1 VSLRTRLRNRAGRFW
16 SHRWRT
22 RRYISSER
30 PIVIGGS
37 PRSGTTL
44 LRRILDAH
52 PRICSGPES
61 SLFLP
66 GRVPVA
72 LLERGYGIDAARIR
86 MMLRVSGSQAEFVET
101 FFRTYRERL
110 GKPRWSEK
118 TPLNVWHLDWI
129 WEHFPEARFV
139 HVIRDGRDV
148 ACSMRLHPD
157 RRLVGGRMVEV
168 SRHQSMESI
177 VRRWV
182 LSTGK
187 GLRFRGDARYR
198 EVRYEEL
205 VRRPRETLE
214 PLLAWLGEPF
224 EAGMLAQRTE
234 GEVIR
239 RGAEFDAQGALV
251 TSSIGRWRRDLSRA
265 DIALFERIGG
275 ARLRELDYAA

>member
-1 VSLRTRLRNRAGRFW
+1 MSLPIRVRNRVGRLW

-22 RRYISSER
+22 RPYVSAER

-37 PRSGTTL
+37 PRSGTTV
-44 LRRILDAH
+44 LRRILDSH
-52 PRICSGPES
+52 SRICSGPES

-72 LLERGYGIDAARIR
+72 LLEHGYGIEADRIR
-86 MMLRVSGSQAEFVET
+86 AMVRESGSQAEFVER
-101 FFRTYRERL
+101 FFRAYRERL

-139 HVIRDGRDV
+139 HVVRDGRDV

-157 RRLVGGRMVEV
+157 RRLLEGRLIDVP
-168 SRHQSMESI
+168 RQQSMESI
-177 VRRWV
+177 IRRWV
-182 LSTGK
+182 VSTGK

-198 EVRYEEL
+198 EVRYEDL
-205 VRRPRETLE
+205 VSRPRATLE
-214 PLLAWLGEPF
+214 PLLGWIGEPF
-224 EAGMLAQRTE
+224 EEQVLTARMD

-239 RGAEFDAQGALV
+239 RGTEFDAKGALV
-251 TSSIGRWRRDLSRA
+251 TASIGRWRRELSMA
-265 DIALFERIGG
+265 DIELFDRLGG
-275 ARLRELDYAA
+275 PRLRELGYAL

>member
-1 VSLRTRLRNRAGRFW
+1 MSLQTRIRNRSGRLW
-16 SHRWRT
+16 SHRWRM
-22 RRYISSER
+22 RPYVSSER

-44 LRRILDAH
+44 LRRILDSH

-66 GRVPVA
+66 GRVQVEV
-72 LLERGYGIDAARIR
+72 LERGYGIAAERIQD
-86 MMLRVSGSQAEFVET
+86 MLRESGSQAEFVEA
-101 FFRTYRERL
+101 FFRTYSQRL

-129 WEHFPEARFV
+129 WAHFPGARFV
-139 HVIRDGRDV
+139 HVVRDGRDV

-157 RRLVGGRMVEV
+157 RRLVDGRMVEV
-168 SRHQSMESI
+168 PRHESMESI

-182 LSTGK
+182 VSTGK

-198 EVRYEEL
+198 EVRYEDL
-205 VRRPRETLE
+205 VTDPRGTLE
-214 PLLAWLGEPF
+214 PLLRWIGEPF
-224 EAGMLAQRTE
+224 AEGMLAQRSE

-251 TSSIGRWRRDLSRA
+251 ASSVGRWTRDLSPPE
-265 DIALFERIGG
+265 IELFERLGG
-275 ARLRELDYAA
+275 ARLRELGYAV